1 VKFRQTSLGGFILKN
16 EKSTEQTPSNRMNP
30 KVDVYLSKA
39 KKWQEEFE
47 KLRMIIL
54 DCQLTEE
61 LKWGVPCYTF
71 QKRNIVLI
79 HGFKEYCA
87 LLFFKGALLNDAK
100 GILITQTENTQ
111 AGRQIRFTN
120 VREIVEMET
129 ILKAYIYEAIE
140 VEKAGLKV
148 NFKKTTEFIIPEEFQ
163 NKLDEI
169 PALKT
174 AFDALTAGRQ
184 RAYILYFSAPKQS
197 KTRESRVEKCMQ
209 QILNGKG
216 LNYQ

>member
-1 VKFRQTSLGGFILKN
+1 VMM
-16 EKSTEQTPSNRMNP
+16 MNP
-30 KVDVYLSKA
+30 KVDFYFVKA
-39 KKWQEEFE
+39 SRWQEEFE

-71 QKRNIVLI
+71 QGKNVVLI

-87 LLFFKGALLNDAK
+87 ILFIKGSLLNDAN
-100 GILITQTENTQ
+100 GILVQQTENVQ

-120 VREIVEMET
+120 IQEIAEMEAL
-129 ILKAYIYEAIE
+129 LKAYIFEAIE

-148 NFKKTTEFIIPEEFQ
+148 PFKEKAEFIIPEEFQ
-163 NKLDEI
+163 KQLREN

-174 AFDALTAGRQ
+174 AFEALTAGRQ
-184 RAYILYFSAPKQS
+184 KAYILYFSAPKQS
-197 KTRESRVEKCMQ
+197 KTRESRIEKSIQ
-209 QILNGKG
+209 QILQGKG
-216 LNYQ
+216 LDD